1 MLIVNILTDKEL
13 KTLYDYAT
21 ELNLEV
27 LVEVHDRNELNRAH
41 QLSPKIIGVNN
52 RDLKRFVTN
61 VEHTNQI
68 LKFKRKDF
76 IIFQKAVFIVLM
88 MLSTFTVRY
97 R

>member
-68 LKFKRKDF
+68 LKFKKKGFHYISESR
-76 IIFQKAVFIVLM
+76 FIVLM
-88 MLSTFTVRY
+88 MLSTFYSQV
-97 R
+97 